1 MFQAIESQKT
11 ERREM
16 KNGIQRRGF
25 TLVELLVV
33 IAIIAILAALIIP
46 AAGGAMRAAKKRRA
60 MIEMNSIQTAV
71 EDFLRDHHYMPW
83 PPQTVQNRK
92 IWVGADQWA
101 GTVESQMPI
110 MEILIVTNA
119 MRKSYLQIPEKSRP
133 DAATLAFVDPW
144 GQPYQIG
151 LDRNLDG
158 QVETKLVWTHPR
170 DTDSADW
177 NNKKVFEKVLVY
189 SPGPPH
195 PADPAPLKTFT
206 VPE

>member
-1 MFQAIESQKT
+1 MDAYGTT
-11 ERREM
+11 ERRDM
-16 KNGIQRRGF
+16 KNGRPRQGF
-25 TLVELLVV
+25 TLVEILVV
-33 IAIIAILAALIIP
+33 IAIIAVLAAIIIP
-46 AAGGAMRAAKKRRA
+46 AAGGAMLAAKKRRA
-60 MIEMNSIQTAV
+60 AMEMNSIKTAIT
-71 EDFLRDHHYMPW
+71 DFLRDHHYMPW
-83 PPQTVQNRK
+83 PSQTVQNRK

-101 GTVESQMPI
+101 NTIEAQMPI

-133 DAATLAFVDPW
+133 DPATLAFVDPW

-158 QVETKLVWTHPR
+158 QVMSQLAWTHAK
-170 DTDSADW
+170 DTNSPGW
-177 NNKKVFEKVLVY
+177 NGKTVLEKVLVY

-195 PADPAPLKTFT
+195 PAAATPLKTFG

>member
-1 MFQAIESQKT
+1 
-11 ERREM
+11 M
-16 KNGIQRRGF
+16 KNGTQRRGF
-25 TLVELLVV
+25 TLVEILVV
-33 IAIIAILAALIIP
+33 IAIIAVLAAIIIP
-46 AAGGAMRAAKKRRA
+46 AAGGALQAAKKRRA
-60 MIEMNSIQTAV
+60 MVEMNSIKTAIS
-71 EDFLRDHHYMPW
+71 DFLRDHRYMPW
-83 PPQTVQNRK
+83 PATTVQGRK

-101 GTVESQMPI
+101 NTIEAQVPI

-158 QVETKLVWTHPR
+158 QMETKLVWTHPK
-170 DTDSADW
+170 DADSPSW